1 MTRHGSRNFL
11 EWFLLKPHMNDEQM
25 PLSARTFEPYSPP
38 LSQAQ
43 TASQEAEAEMEFVR
57 RSCQGDQDAFAVLV
71 RHHQRRAFILAFR
84 MLNNYEEAAEAV
96 QEAFLAAWQGLHTFR
111 GEARFSTWLYRI
123 VYHCCL
129 RVLEQRRRASRDLDA
144 ATAQAEHRAALEAG
158 QEIQALVADRERQQ
172 TIQQAIQELPGKYR
186 AVLILRHLQELTY
199 EEIAQ
204 ALSLPVGTI
213 KTHLFR
219 ARNLLKERLQRL
231 ERDETS
237 LTPAAA
243 DLARCAP
250 ASSASQ
256 ESATSLLARLAPPF
270 LRLKSSAGERG
281 KGHE

>member
-1 MTRHGSRNFL
+1 MSRNGPRNFL
-11 EWFLLKPHMNDEQM
+11 SWFLLKQDMKDEQI
-25 PLSARTFEPYSPP
+25 PLSVRTFESYSPA

-43 TASQEAEAEMEFVR
+43 PTSLEAEGEMELVR

-111 GEARFSTWLYRI
+111 GEARFSTWLYRV

-129 RVLEQRRRASRDLDA
+129 RVLEQRRRDSRDLDA
-144 ATAQAEHRAALEAG
+144 AAAQAEHRAALEAG
-158 QEIQALVADRERQQ
+158 QEIQTLVADRERQE

-219 ARNLLKERLQRL
+219 ARNLLKERLQSL
-231 ERDETS
+231 ERDESAPPASAPGPLQAAPPAEEASTS
-237 LTPAAA
+237 LF
-243 DLARCAP
+243 
-250 ASSASQ
+250 
-256 ESATSLLARLAPPF
+256 ARLTPPF
-270 LRLKSSAGERG
+270 LRFGSASERG
-281 KGHE
+281 RGEPS